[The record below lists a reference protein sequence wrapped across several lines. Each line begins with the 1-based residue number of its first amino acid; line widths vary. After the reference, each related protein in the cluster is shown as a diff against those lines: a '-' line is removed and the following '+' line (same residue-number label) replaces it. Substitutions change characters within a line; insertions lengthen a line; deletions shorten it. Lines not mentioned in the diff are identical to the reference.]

1 MKDNKKLPRT
11 KKNLFKISSALLLIT
26 FIVIPLSLPAE
37 DSPAEKALIIYYS
50 RTGKT
55 KLVSE
60 ILKKNLDADILAIN
74 DPKDRS
80 GTWGYM
86 KSAYD
91 AFTDN
96 HTPIEPEKLAIS
108 PYAVIII
115 ATPIWSWNLST
126 PIHTLFEKNR
136 FDGKKI
142 VLITTAN
149 IHIMKY
155 EQYGDDASFIKRF
168 LRDYLREK
176 REIAVAQVSNSGGKF
191 IGHYHIPTKEKTE
204 SKIIDEAMKCF
215 DYVKRAIAN
224 SF

>member
-1 MKDNKKLPRT
+1 MKDRT
-11 KKNLFKISSALLLIT
+11 SLSEDKKNVYKKMLLLGIAML
-26 FIVIPLSLPAE
+26 FLLPIFL
-37 DSPAEKALIIYYS
+37 SPAESSAEETLIIYYS

-55 KLVSE
+55 KIVSE
-60 ILKKNLDADILAIN
+60 ILQKNLGTDILEIK

-80 GTWGYM
+80 GAWGYIT
-86 KSAYD
+86 SSID
-91 AFTDN
+91 AFSHK
-96 HTPIEPEKLAIS
+96 HTPIEPEKIDIS
-108 PYAVIII
+108 PYPVIII
-115 ATPIWSWNLST
+115 ATPIWSWSLST
-126 PIHTLFEKNR
+126 PILTLFEKNR

-176 REIAVAQVSNSGGKF
+176 KELAVSEVSNSGGEF
-191 IGHYHIPTKEKTE
+191 IGHYHIPTKEKTDSE
-204 SKIIDEAMKCF
+204 IIDEAMKCF

-224 SF
+224 AS